1 MAKRANGEGT
11 IYRRRDGRWAAT
23 ISLDNGTRKTYYGKT
38 RRDAAA
44 KLHAAIDKRRNGLP
58 LAGERQTTGAF
69 LNNWLEAI
77 RPRVRESTYRGY
89 KSKIRVQLIPALGR
103 IPLARL
109 TPQAVE
115 AALAQR
121 IAAGL
126 APRTAYHLRSILRAA
141 LNDALRWGLVGRN
154 VAALVEAPR
163 VPQSDFQ
170 PLSIDETRRLLDAM
184 RGDRLEALY
193 SVALAMGLR
202 QGEALALRWDDVDL
216 DAATLTVSGSLGRSA
231 NGALVRSETKTARS
245 RRTLAMPDV
254 VTTALRAHRTRQLQ
268 ERLAAGN
275 LWHDTGLV
283 FTRPDGRP
291 LHGSSVT
298 RAFQQRLA
306 AAGLRRLRFHDLRH
320 ACATLLLAQGVGPRV
335 VMDVLGHSNISLTM
349 NLYAHVL
356 PESRRLAAETMDAVL
371 ASGG

>member
-23 ISLDNGTRKTYYGKT
+23 VSLDNGRRKTYYGKT
-38 RRDAAA
+38 RREAAA
-44 KLHAAIDKRRNGLP
+44 KLHAAIDKRRSGLP
-58 LAGERQTTGAF
+58 LASERQTTGAF
-69 LNNWLEAI
+69 LTSWLEAI

-89 KSKIRVQLIPALGR
+89 ECKVRVQLLPALGH

-126 APRTAYHLRSILRAA
+126 APRTAYHLRAILRAA
-141 LNDALRWGLVGRN
+141 LSDAMRWGLVGRN

-163 VPQSDFQ
+163 VPQSDVP
-170 PLSIDETRRLLDAM
+170 PLGIDEARRVLDAM

-202 QGEALALRWDDVDL
+202 QGEALALRWDDVDF
-216 DAATLTVSGSLGRSA
+216 DAATLTVSGSLVRAASG
-231 NGALVRSETKTARS
+231 GLVRSETKTARS
-245 RRTLAMPDV
+245 RRTLAMPDA
-254 VTTALRAHRTRQLQ
+254 VTAALRAHRARQLQ
-268 ERLAAGN
+268 ERLTAGN

-291 LHGSSVT
+291 LYGANVT

-356 PESRRLAAETMDAVL
+356 PESRRLAAATMDALL
-371 ASGG
+371 ASGS